1 MKGRHTNGS
10 IPLRGKICSMNAT
23 KMLPMSNREVEDR
36 AIAYVIAY
44 EKAAGRTAS
53 DTRIDRVA
61 RVDVVSRD
69 EATGQERHIEIKAY
83 GGSGRGEDLWL
94 ERAQIEVLES
104 APNPHLYIVTDVR
117 SPDPIAM
124 RILDLTGDELRICLE
139 KKRPKSYFEIP
150 LPTAVYEQLARGAA
164 AHSDGAAASG
174 G

>member
-1 MKGRHTNGS
+1 MLSSMK
-10 IPLRGKICSMNAT
+10 AT
-23 KMLPMSNREVEDR
+23 KLLPMSNREVEDR

-44 EKAAGRTAS
+44 EKAAGRTAA
-53 DTRIDRVA
+53 DTRTDRVA

-94 ERAQIEVLES
+94 EPAQIGVLES
-104 APNPHLYIVTDVR
+104 VPNPLLYIVTHVR
-117 SPDPIAM
+117 SPEPGTV

-150 LPTAVYEQLARGAA
+150 LPTAVYDQLARGAA